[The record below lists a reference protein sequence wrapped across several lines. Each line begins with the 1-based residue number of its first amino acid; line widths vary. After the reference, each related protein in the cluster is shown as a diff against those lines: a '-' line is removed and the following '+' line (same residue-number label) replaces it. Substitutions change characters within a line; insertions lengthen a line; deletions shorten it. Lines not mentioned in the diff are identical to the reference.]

1 MSRIGNKPVPV
12 PPAVKVDLTGRQV
25 KVSGPKGDL
34 SWAVPAPIDV
44 ALDGGQVVVRRPDDV
59 PRNRALHGL
68 SRALIANMV
77 KGVAEGYEKKLEIY
91 GTGYGCKVQGREL
104 HLNIG
109 FMGRGLNRPAQFAF
123 EIPEGLEVDIQVPA
137 ARGNTEPARFTVRG
151 ADKQQVG
158 QFAAEV
164 RKLRR
169 PEPYLGKGIRYAGE
183 HIRRK
188 AGKVFAGG
196 AA

>member
-25 KVSGPKGDL
+25 KVSGPKGNL

-196 AA
+196 TA

>member
-25 KVSGPKGDL
+25 KVSGPKGNL

-91 GTGYGCKVQGREL
+91 GTGYGCKVQERQL

-109 FMGRGLNRPAQFAF
+109 FMGRGLNRLAQFVF
-123 EIPEGLEVDIQVPA
+123 EIPEGVEVDIQVPV

-183 HIRRK
+183 RIRRK

>member
-158 QFAAEV
+158 QFAAEI

-183 HIRRK
+183 RIRRR

>member
-1 MSRIGNKPVPV
+1 MSRVGNKPVPV

-34 SWAVPAPIDV
+34 SWVVPAPIDV
-44 ALDGGQVVVRRPDDV
+44 ALDGGQVVVRRSDDV

-109 FMGRGLNRPAQFAF
+109 FMGRGLNRPAQFVF

-158 QFAAEV
+158 QFAAEI

-196 AA
+196 TA